1 MSFFDSVAMKLLP
14 VANAIGNQ
22 RHLQAVRNGLISI
35 LPLTIVGS
43 FFTIL
48 LNLPV
53 PGYSELIAPYLAA
66 LDVPFRFTVGL
77 MSLYAA
83 FTIGSFLGSSYK
95 LDKTTSGFLAMLA
108 TLLMVMPMNLA
119 EGIDTAGNAVAAG
132 RYLPIA
138 ALGSQGLFGA
148 IVAALLSVEIFHF
161 TKVHKLEIKM
171 PEGVPPVVG
180 ESFAALLP
188 TLLVVIVFWI
198 PRHFLGFD
206 LNGLLTIAISP
217 LKGFLTGNNLIGGVV
232 TQFVICVF
240 WALGIHGHAVLGP
253 IIRPF
258 WDQAILENA
267 ELFQNGTNAFDL
279 PNLFT
284 EQFYQWYAQM
294 GGTGATLALVFLFMF
309 SRSKYLK
316 QLGKLS
322 ILPGIFNI
330 NEPMIFGTP
339 IVMNPL
345 LAIPFI
351 LVPIANTILVYIV
364 TAFGWMPKM
373 MVKPPF
379 SIPAPL
385 GALITSNW
393 NWVACVMV
401 FVCFFVSLAIYYPFF
416 KAYEKIQ
423 LEQEQQN
430 EAAAKNETVVDLD
443 QTVVSE

>member
-1 MSFFDSVAMKLLP
+1 MMKTFDSLAMKLLP
-14 VANAIGNQ
+14 IANAIGNQ
-22 RHLQAVRNGLISI
+22 RHLQAIRNGLISI

-48 LNLPV
+48 LNLPI

-83 FTIGSFLGSSYK
+83 FTIGSFLGNTYN
-95 LDKTTSGFLAMLA
+95 LDKITSGFLSMLA
-108 TLLMVMPMNLA
+108 TLLMVVPINLQ
-119 EGIDTAGNAVAAG
+119 EGVDIAGNAVAGG
-132 RYLPIA
+132 RYIPITP
-138 ALGSQGLFGA
+138 LGSQGLFGA
-148 IVAALLSVEIFHF
+148 IVAALVSVEIYRF
-161 TKVHKLEIKM
+161 TKEKNLEIKM

-188 TLLVVIVFWI
+188 TLLVILIFWI
-198 PRHFLGFD
+198 PRHFFD
-206 LNGLLTIAISP
+206 FNLNDLLSLAISP
-217 LKGFLTGNNLIGGVV
+217 LKVFLTGNNLFGGII
-232 TQFVICVF
+232 TQFMICLF
-240 WALGIHGHAVLGP
+240 WVLGIHGHAVLGP

-267 ELFQNGTNAFDL
+267 ELFQSGTSAFHL
-279 PNLFT
+279 PNIFT

-294 GGTGATLALVFLFMF
+294 GGTGATLALVCLFLF
-309 SRSKYLK
+309 SKSTYLK

-330 NEPMIFGTP
+330 NEPVIFGTP

-351 LVPIANTILVYIV
+351 LVPIVNTILVYIV
-364 TAFGWMPKM
+364 TALGWMPKM

-393 NWVACVMV
+393 NWVACIMV
-401 FVCFFVSLAIYYPFF
+401 FVCFAVSLAIYYPFF
-416 KAYEKIQ
+416 KMFEKIQ
-423 LEQEQQN
+423 VEQESQ
-430 EAAAKNETVVDLD
+430 EAVAESADA
-443 QTVVSE
+443 

>member
-1 MSFFDSVAMKLLP
+1 MVSTLDKLAMKLLP
-14 VANAIGNQ
+14 LANAIGNQ
-22 RHLQAVRNGLISI
+22 RHLQAIRNGLISI
-35 LPLTIVGS
+35 FPLTIVGS

-48 LNLPV
+48 LNLPI
-53 PGYSELIAPYLAA
+53 PGYTELVAPYLQI

-77 MSLYAA
+77 MSLYAS
-83 FTIGSFLGSSYK
+83 FTIGSFLGNTYK
-95 LDKTTSGFLAMLA
+95 LDKITSGFLSMLA
-108 TLLMVMPMNLA
+108 TLLMVVPVNLQ
-119 EGIDTAGNAVAAG
+119 EGVDALGDAVASG
-132 RYLPIA
+132 RYVPIA
-138 ALGSQGLFGA
+138 PLGAQGLFGA
-148 IVAALLSVEIFHF
+148 IVGALISVEIYRF
-161 TKVHKLEIKM
+161 TKEKNLEIKM
-171 PEGVPPVVG
+171 PDGVPPVVG

-188 TLLVVIVFWI
+188 TLLVILVFWV
-198 PRHFLGFD
+198 PRHFWDFNLND
-206 LNGLLTIAISP
+206 LLSLAISP
-217 LKGFLTGNNLIGGVV
+217 LKVFLTGNNLLGGIL
-232 TQFVICVF
+232 TQFLICLF
-240 WALGIHGHAVLGP
+240 WALGIHGHAVMGP

-258 WDQAILENA
+258 WDQAIIENA

-279 PNLFT
+279 PNIFT

-294 GGTGATLALVFLFMF
+294 GGTGATLALVVLFLF
-309 SRSKYLK
+309 SKSSYLK

-351 LVPIANTILVYIV
+351 LVPIVNTILIYIV
-364 TAFGWMPKM
+364 TILGWMPRM

-401 FVCFFVSLAIYYPFF
+401 FVCFAVSLAIYYPFF
-416 KAYEKIQ
+416 KMFEKIQ
-423 LEQEQQN
+423 IEQERQGEIQ
-430 EAAAKNETVVDLD
+430 EK
-443 QTVVSE
+443 S

>member
-1 MSFFDSVAMKLLP
+1 MSFLDTVAMKLLP
-14 VANAIGNQ
+14 IANAIGNQ
-22 RHLQAVRNGLISI
+22 RHLQSIRNGLISI

-43 FFTIL
+43 FFTIV
-48 LNLPV
+48 LNLPI
-53 PGYSELIAPYLAA
+53 PGYSEWVAPYLAA

-77 MSLYAA
+77 MSLYAS
-83 FTIGSFLGSSYK
+83 FTIGANLGGSYK
-95 LDKTTSGFLAMLA
+95 LDKITSGFLAMLA
-108 TLLMVMPMNLA
+108 TVLMVVPINLA
-119 EGIDTAGNAVAAG
+119 EGVNQSGEAVAAG

-138 ALGSQGLFGA
+138 SLGSQGLFGA
-148 IVAALLSVEIFHF
+148 IIAALVAVELYHF
-161 TKVHKLEIKM
+161 TKAKNLEIKM
-171 PEGVPPVVG
+171 PDGVPPVVG
-180 ESFAALLP
+180 ESFGALLP
-188 TLLVVIVFWI
+188 TLLVILLFWI
-198 PRHFLGFD
+198 PRHFFGFD

-217 LKGFLTGNNLIGGVV
+217 LKGFLTGNNLLGGVI

-240 WALGIHGHAVLGP
+240 WVLGIHGHAVLGP

-267 ELFQNGTNAFDL
+267 ELFQGGMSAFDL
-279 PNLFT
+279 PNVFT

-294 GGTGATLALVFLFMF
+294 GGTGATLALVVLFMF
-309 SRSKYLK
+309 SKSKYLK
-316 QLGKLS
+316 QLGRLS

-330 NEPMIFGTP
+330 NEPIIFGTP

-364 TAFGWMPKM
+364 TALNWVPKM

-393 NWVACVMV
+393 NWVAFVMV

-416 KAYEKIQ
+416 KAFEKIQ
-423 LEQEQQN
+423 VTQEEQAQVE
-430 EAAAKNETVVDLD
+430 EA
-443 QTVVSE
+443 

>member
-1 MSFFDSVAMKLLP
+1 MMKTLDNLALKLLP
-14 VANAIGNQ
+14 IANAIGNQ
-22 RHLQAVRNGLISI
+22 RHLQAIRNGLISI

-48 LNLPV
+48 LNLPI
-53 PGYSELIAPYLAA
+53 PGYSEMIAPYLAA

-83 FTIGSFLGSSYK
+83 FTIGSFLGNTYK
-95 LDKTTSGFLAMLA
+95 LDKITSGFLSMLA
-108 TLLMVMPMNLA
+108 TLLMVMPVNLQ
-119 EGIDTAGNAVAAG
+119 EGIDIAGNAVAGG
-132 RYLPIA
+132 RYIPITP
-138 ALGSQGLFGA
+138 LGSQGLFGA
-148 IVAALLSVEIFHF
+148 IVAALISVEIYRF
-161 TKVHKLEIKM
+161 TKEKKLEIKM

-188 TLLVVIVFWI
+188 TLLVILVFWI
-198 PRHFLGFD
+198 PRHFFNFNLND
-206 LNGLLTIAISP
+206 LLSVAISP
-217 LKGFLTGNNLIGGVV
+217 LKVFLTGNNIFGGII
-232 TQFVICVF
+232 TQFMICLF

-258 WDQAILENA
+258 WDQAIIENA
-267 ELFQNGTNAFDL
+267 ELFQNGTSAFQL
-279 PNLFT
+279 PNIFT

-294 GGTGATLALVFLFMF
+294 GGTGATLALVFLFLF
-309 SRSKYLK
+309 SKSKYLK

-330 NEPMIFGTP
+330 NEPVIFGTP

-351 LVPIANTILVYIV
+351 TVPIVNTILVYIV
-364 TAFGWMPKM
+364 TALGWMPKM

-401 FVCFFVSLAIYYPFF
+401 FVCFAVSLAIYYPFF
-416 KAYEKIQ
+416 KMFEKIQ
-423 LEQEQQN
+423 VEQEQQV
-430 EAAAKNETVVDLD
+430 EQEDTAMAAEEL
-443 QTVVSE
+443 

>member
-1 MSFFDSVAMKLLP
+1 MKTLDNLAMKLLP
-14 VANAIGNQ
+14 IANAIGNQ
-22 RHLQAVRNGLISI
+22 RHLQAIRNGLISI

-48 LNLPV
+48 LNLPI
-53 PGYSELIAPYLAA
+53 PGYSEMIAPYLAA

-83 FTIGSFLGSSYK
+83 FTIGSFLGNTYK
-95 LDKTTSGFLAMLA
+95 LDKITSGFLSMLA
-108 TLLMVMPMNLA
+108 TLLMVMPVNLQ
-119 EGIDTAGNAVAAG
+119 EGVDVAGNAVAG
-132 RYLPIA
+132 GHYIPITP
-138 ALGSQGLFGA
+138 LGSQGLFGA
-148 IVAALLSVEIFHF
+148 IVAALISVEIYRF
-161 TKVHKLEIKM
+161 TKEKKLEIKM
-171 PEGVPPVVG
+171 PDGVPPVVG

-188 TLLVVIVFWI
+188 TLLVILVFWI
-198 PRHFLGFD
+198 PRHFFNFNLND
-206 LNGLLTIAISP
+206 LLSVAISP
-217 LKGFLTGNNLIGGVV
+217 LKVFLTGNNIFGGII
-232 TQFVICVF
+232 TQFMICLF

-258 WDQAILENA
+258 WDQAIIENA
-267 ELFQNGTNAFDL
+267 ELFQNGTSAFQL
-279 PNLFT
+279 PNIFT

-294 GGTGATLALVFLFMF
+294 GGTGATLALVFLFLF
-309 SRSKYLK
+309 SKSKYLK

-330 NEPMIFGTP
+330 NEPVIFGAP

-351 LVPIANTILVYIV
+351 TVPIVNTILVYIV
-364 TAFGWMPKM
+364 TALGWMPKM

-401 FVCFFVSLAIYYPFF
+401 FVCFAVSLAIYYPFF
-416 KAYEKIQ
+416 KMFEKIQ
-423 LEQEQQN
+423 VEQEQQG
-430 EAAAKNETVVDLD
+430 ESGAP
-443 QTVVSE
+443 SEGM

>member
-1 MSFFDSVAMKLLP
+1 MMKTLDNLAMKLLP
-14 VANAIGNQ
+14 IANAIGNQ
-22 RHLQAVRNGLISI
+22 RHLQAIRNGLISI

-48 LNLPV
+48 LNLPI
-53 PGYSELIAPYLAA
+53 PGYSEMIAPYLSA

-83 FTIGSFLGSSYK
+83 FTIGSFLGNTYK
-95 LDKTTSGFLAMLA
+95 LDKITSGFLSMLA
-108 TLLMVMPMNLA
+108 TLLMVMPVNLQ
-119 EGIDTAGNAVAAG
+119 EGVDVAGNAVAGG
-132 RYLPIA
+132 RYIPITP
-138 ALGSQGLFGA
+138 LGSQGLFGA
-148 IVAALLSVEIFHF
+148 IVAALISVEIYRF
-161 TKVHKLEIKM
+161 TKEKKLEIKM

-188 TLLVVIVFWI
+188 TLLVILVFWV
-198 PRHFLGFD
+198 PRHFFNFNLND
-206 LNGLLTIAISP
+206 LLSVAISP
-217 LKGFLTGNNLIGGVV
+217 LKVFLTGNNIFGGII
-232 TQFVICVF
+232 TQFMICLF

-258 WDQAILENA
+258 WDQAIIENA
-267 ELFQNGTNAFDL
+267 ELFQNGTSAFQL
-279 PNLFT
+279 PNIFT

-294 GGTGATLALVFLFMF
+294 GGTGATLALVCLFLF
-309 SRSKYLK
+309 SKSKYLK

-330 NEPMIFGTP
+330 NEPVIFGTP

-351 LVPIANTILVYIV
+351 IVPIVNTILVYIV
-364 TAFGWMPKM
+364 TALGWMPKM

-401 FVCFFVSLAIYYPFF
+401 FVCFAVSLAIYYPFF
-416 KAYEKIQ
+416 KMFEKIQ
-423 LEQEQQN
+423 VEQEKQAEQ
-430 EAAAKNETVVDLD
+430 EDSIAVTEGI
-443 QTVVSE
+443 

>member
-1 MSFFDSVAMKLLP
+1 MSFLDTVAMKLLP
-14 VANAIGNQ
+14 IANAIGNQ
-22 RHLQAVRNGLISI
+22 RHLQSIRNGLISI

-43 FFTIL
+43 FFTIV
-48 LNLPV
+48 LNLPI
-53 PGYSELIAPYLAA
+53 PGYSEWVAPYLAA

-77 MSLYAA
+77 MSLYAS
-83 FTIGSFLGSSYK
+83 FTIGANLGGSYK
-95 LDKTTSGFLAMLA
+95 LDKITSGFLAMLA
-108 TLLMVMPMNLA
+108 TVLMVVPINLA
-119 EGIDTAGNAVAAG
+119 EGVNQSGEAVAAG

-138 ALGSQGLFGA
+138 SLGSQGLFGA
-148 IVAALLSVEIFHF
+148 IIAALVAVELYHF
-161 TKVHKLEIKM
+161 TKAKNLEIKM
-171 PEGVPPVVG
+171 PDGVPPVVG
-180 ESFAALLP
+180 ESFGALLP
-188 TLLVVIVFWI
+188 TLLVILLFWI
-198 PRHFLGFD
+198 PRHFFGFD

-217 LKGFLTGNNLIGGVV
+217 LKGFLTGNNLLGGVI

-240 WALGIHGHAVLGP
+240 WVLGIHGHAVLGP

-267 ELFQNGTNAFDL
+267 ELFQGGMSAFDL
-279 PNLFT
+279 PNVFT

-294 GGTGATLALVFLFMF
+294 GGTGATLALVVLFMF
-309 SRSKYLK
+309 SKSKYLK
-316 QLGKLS
+316 QLGRLS

-330 NEPMIFGTP
+330 NEPIIFGTP

-364 TAFGWMPKM
+364 TALNWVPKM

-393 NWVACVMV
+393 NWVAFVMV

-416 KAYEKIQ
+416 KAFEKIQ
-423 LEQEQQN
+423 VTQEEQAQVE
-430 EAAAKNETVVDLD
+430 EE
-443 QTVVSE
+443 

>member
-1 MSFFDSVAMKLLP
+1 MMKMFDNLAMRLLP
-14 VANAIGNQ
+14 IANAIGNQ
-22 RHLQAVRNGLISI
+22 RHLQAIRNGLISI

-48 LNLPV
+48 LNLPI
-53 PGYSELIAPYLAA
+53 PGYSEMIAPYLAA

-83 FTIGSFLGSSYK
+83 FTIGSFLGNTYK
-95 LDKTTSGFLAMLA
+95 LDKITSGFLSMLA
-108 TLLMVMPMNLA
+108 TLLMVVPVNLQ
-119 EGIDTAGNAVAAG
+119 EGVDVAGNAVAGG
-132 RYLPIA
+132 RYIPITP
-138 ALGSQGLFGA
+138 LGSQGLFGA
-148 IVAALLSVEIFHF
+148 IVAALISVEIYRF
-161 TKVHKLEIKM
+161 TKEKNLEIKM

-188 TLLVVIVFWI
+188 TLLVILLFWV
-198 PRHFLGFD
+198 PRHFFNFNLND
-206 LNGLLTIAISP
+206 LLSLAISP
-217 LKGFLTGNNLIGGVV
+217 LKVFLTGNNLFGGII
-232 TQFVICVF
+232 TQFMICLF

-267 ELFQNGTNAFDL
+267 ELFQNGTSAFQL
-279 PNLFT
+279 PNIFT

-294 GGTGATLALVFLFMF
+294 GGTGATLALVFLFLF
-309 SRSKYLK
+309 SKSKYLK

-330 NEPMIFGTP
+330 NEPVIFGTP

-364 TAFGWMPKM
+364 TALGWMPKM

-401 FVCFFVSLAIYYPFF
+401 FVCFGVSLAIYYPFF
-416 KAYEKIQ
+416 KMFEKIQ
-423 LEQEQQN
+423 VEQELQ
-430 EAAAKNETVVDLD
+430 EAATENTEA
-443 QTVVSE
+443 

>member
-1 MSFFDSVAMKLLP
+1 MMKTLDNLAMKLLP
-14 VANAIGNQ
+14 IANAIGNQ
-22 RHLQAVRNGLISI
+22 RHLQAIRNGLISI

-48 LNLPV
+48 LNLPI
-53 PGYSELIAPYLAA
+53 PGYSEMIAPYLAA

-83 FTIGSFLGSSYK
+83 FTIGSFLGNTYK
-95 LDKTTSGFLAMLA
+95 LDKITSGFLSMLA
-108 TLLMVMPMNLA
+108 TLLMVMPVNLQ
-119 EGIDTAGNAVAAG
+119 EGVDVAGNAVAGG
-132 RYLPIA
+132 RYIPITP
-138 ALGSQGLFGA
+138 LGSQGLFGA
-148 IVAALLSVEIFHF
+148 IVAALISVEIYRF
-161 TKVHKLEIKM
+161 TKEKKLEIKM

-188 TLLVVIVFWI
+188 TLLVILVFWV
-198 PRHFLGFD
+198 PRHFFNFNLND
-206 LNGLLTIAISP
+206 LLSVAISP
-217 LKGFLTGNNLIGGVV
+217 LKVFLTGNNIFGGII
-232 TQFVICVF
+232 TQFMICLF

-258 WDQAILENA
+258 WDQAIIENA
-267 ELFQNGTNAFDL
+267 ELFQNGTSAFQL
-279 PNLFT
+279 PNIFT

-294 GGTGATLALVFLFMF
+294 GGTGATLALVCLFLF
-309 SRSKYLK
+309 SKSKYLK

-330 NEPMIFGTP
+330 NEPVIFGTP

-351 LVPIANTILVYIV
+351 IVPIVNTILVYIV
-364 TAFGWMPKM
+364 TALGWMPKM

-401 FVCFFVSLAIYYPFF
+401 FVCFAVSLAIYYPFF
-416 KAYEKIQ
+416 KMFEKIQ
-423 LEQEQQN
+423 VEQEKQAEQ
-430 EAAAKNETVVDLD
+430 EDSIAVTEGI
-443 QTVVSE
+443 

>member
-1 MSFFDSVAMKLLP
+1 MNLAFLDRMAEKILP
-14 VANAIGNQ
+14 IANAIGNQ
-22 RHLQAVRNGLISI
+22 RHLQAIRNGLIAI

-48 LNLPV
+48 LNIPI
-53 PGYSELIAPYLAA
+53 PGYAEFVGPYLAA

-77 MSLYAA
+77 MSLFAA
-83 FTIGSFLGSSYK
+83 FTIGSFLGGSYK
-95 LDKTTSGFLAMLA
+95 LDKTTSGFLSMLA
-108 TLLMVMPMNLA
+108 TLLMVVPINLK
-119 EGIDTAGNAVAAG
+119 EGIDTLGNAVNSG

-138 ALGSQGLFGA
+138 PLGSQGLFGA
-148 IVAALLSVEIFHF
+148 ILAALISVEIYRF
-161 TKVHKLEIKM
+161 TKEKKLEIKM

-188 TLLVVIVFWI
+188 TLFVVLVFWI
-198 PRHFLGFD
+198 PRHFLDFN
-206 LNGLLTIAISP
+206 LNDILTIIVSP
-217 LKGFLTGNNLIGGVV
+217 LKGFLTGNNLIGGIV
-232 TQFVICVF
+232 TQLVICIF
-240 WALGIHGHAVLGP
+240 WVLGIHGHAVLGP

-267 ELFQNGTNAFDL
+267 ELFQSGVSAFDL
-279 PNLFT
+279 PNVFT

-309 SRSKYLK
+309 SKSKYLK

-351 LVPIANTILVYIV
+351 LVPIANTIIIYVV
-364 TAFGWMPKM
+364 TILGWMPKM

-385 GALITSNW
+385 GALITTNW
-393 NWVACVMV
+393 NWVACLMV
-401 FVCFFVSLAIYYPFF
+401 FVCFAVSLAIYYPFF
-416 KAYEKIQ
+416 KMFEKIQ
-423 LEQEQQN
+423 VAQEATN
-430 EAAAKNETVVDLD
+430 K
-443 QTVVSE
+443 

>member
-1 MSFFDSVAMKLLP
+1 MKFLDSVAMKLLP
-14 VANAIGNQ
+14 IANSIGNQ

-48 LNLPV
+48 LNLPIS
-53 PGYSELIAPYLAA
+53 GYSELIAPYLSA

-83 FTIGSFLGSSYK
+83 FTIGSFLGSSYN

-108 TLLMVMPMNLA
+108 TLLMVMPTNLA
-119 EGIDTAGNAVAAG
+119 EGIDTAGNAIAAG

-148 IVAALLSVEIFHF
+148 IVAALLSVEIFRF

-171 PEGVPPVVG
+171 PDGVPPVVG

-188 TLLVVIVFWI
+188 TLLVVLAFWI

-217 LKGFLTGNNLIGGVV
+217 LKVFLTGNNLFGGVI
-232 TQFVICVF
+232 TQLMICIF
-240 WALGIHGHAVLGP
+240 WSLGIHGHAVLGP

-267 ELFQNGTNAFDL
+267 ELFQNGMNAFDL
-279 PNLFT
+279 PNVFT

-294 GGTGATLALVFLFMF
+294 GGTGATLALVVLFMF
-309 SRSKYLK
+309 SKSKYLK

-351 LVPIANTILVYIV
+351 LVPVVNTILVYIV
-364 TAFGWMPKM
+364 TVLGWMPKM

-393 NWVACVMV
+393 NWVACIMV
-401 FVCFFVSLAIYYPFF
+401 FVCFIVSLGIYYPFF
-416 KAYEKIQ
+416 KAFEKIQ
-423 LEQEQQN
+423 LAQENQQEEKKEQSTLNDAITAE
-430 EAAAKNETVVDLD
+430 
-443 QTVVSE
+443 

>member
-1 MSFFDSVAMKLLP
+1 MKTLDNLAMKLLP
-14 VANAIGNQ
+14 IANAIGNQ
-22 RHLQAVRNGLISI
+22 RHLQAIRNGLISI

-48 LNLPV
+48 LNLPI
-53 PGYSELIAPYLAA
+53 PGYSEMIAPYLAA

-83 FTIGSFLGSSYK
+83 FTIGSFLGNTYK
-95 LDKTTSGFLAMLA
+95 LDKITSGFLSMLA
-108 TLLMVMPMNLA
+108 TLLMVMPVNLQ
-119 EGIDTAGNAVAAG
+119 EGVDVAGNAVAGG
-132 RYLPIA
+132 RYIPITP
-138 ALGSQGLFGA
+138 LGSQGLFGA
-148 IVAALLSVEIFHF
+148 IVAALISVEIYRF
-161 TKVHKLEIKM
+161 TKEKKLEIKM

-188 TLLVVIVFWI
+188 TLLVILVFWV
-198 PRHFLGFD
+198 PRHFFNFNLND
-206 LNGLLTIAISP
+206 LLSVAISP
-217 LKGFLTGNNLIGGVV
+217 LKVFLTGNNIFGGII
-232 TQFVICVF
+232 TQFMICLF

-258 WDQAILENA
+258 WDQAIIENA
-267 ELFQNGTNAFDL
+267 ELFQNGTSAFQL
-279 PNLFT
+279 PNIFT

-294 GGTGATLALVFLFMF
+294 GGTGATLALVCLFLF
-309 SRSKYLK
+309 SKSKYLK

-330 NEPMIFGTP
+330 NEPVIFGTP

-351 LVPIANTILVYIV
+351 IVPIVNTILVYIV
-364 TAFGWMPKM
+364 TALGWMPKM

-401 FVCFFVSLAIYYPFF
+401 FVCFAVSLAIYYPFF
-416 KAYEKIQ
+416 KMFEKIQ
-423 LEQEQQN
+423 VEQEKQAEQ
-430 EAAAKNETVVDLD
+430 EDSIAVTEGI
-443 QTVVSE
+443 

>member
-1 MSFFDSVAMKLLP
+1 MKALDNLAMKLLP
-14 VANAIGNQ
+14 IANAIGNQ
-22 RHLQAVRNGLISI
+22 RHLQAIRNGLISI

-48 LNLPV
+48 LNLPI
-53 PGYSELIAPYLAA
+53 PGYSEMIAPYLQA

-83 FTIGSFLGSSYK
+83 FTIGSFLGDSYK
-95 LDKTTSGFLAMLA
+95 LDKTTGGFLSMLA
-108 TLLMVMPMNLA
+108 TLLMVMPVNLQ
-119 EGIDTAGNAVAAG
+119 EGVDTAGKAIDSG
-132 RYLPIA
+132 RYIPITP
-138 ALGSQGLFGA
+138 LGSQGLFGA
-148 IVAALLSVEIFHF
+148 IVAALISVEIYRF
-161 TKVHKLEIKM
+161 TKEKNLVIKM

-188 TLLVVIVFWI
+188 TLLVILVFWI
-198 PRHFLGFD
+198 PRHFFNFNLND
-206 LNGLLTIAISP
+206 LLSIAISP
-217 LKGFLTGNNLIGGVV
+217 LKVFLTGNNLLGGII
-232 TQFVICVF
+232 TQFMICLF
-240 WALGIHGHAVLGP
+240 WTLGIHGHAVLGP

-267 ELFQNGTNAFDL
+267 ELFQNGTSAFHL
-279 PNLFT
+279 SNIFT

-294 GGTGATLALVFLFMF
+294 GGTGATLALVCLFLF
-309 SRSKYLK
+309 SKSKYLK

-330 NEPMIFGTP
+330 NEPIIFGTP

-351 LVPIANTILVYIV
+351 IVPIVNTILVYIV
-364 TAFGWMPKM
+364 TVLGWMPKM

-401 FVCFFVSLAIYYPFF
+401 FVCFAVSLAIYYPFF
-416 KAYEKIQ
+416 RMFEKIQ
-423 LEQEQQN
+423 VAQELQENEQETATAVT
-430 EAAAKNETVVDLD
+430 EG
-443 QTVVSE
+443 

>member
-1 MSFFDSVAMKLLP
+1 MMKVFDNLAVKLLP
-14 VANAIGNQ
+14 IANAIGNQ
-22 RHLQAVRNGLISI
+22 RHLQAIRNGLISI

-48 LNLPV
+48 LNLPID
-53 PGYSELIAPYLAA
+53 GYSEMIAPYIQA

-77 MSLYAA
+77 MSLYAS
-83 FTIGSFLGSSYK
+83 FTIGAFLGSTYK
-95 LDKTTSGFLAMLA
+95 LDKITSGFLSMLA
-108 TLLMVMPMNLA
+108 TLLMVVPINIQ
-119 EGIDTAGNAVAAG
+119 EGVDTVGQAVTAG
-132 RYLPIA
+132 RYIPITP
-138 ALGSQGLFGA
+138 LGSQGLFGA
-148 IVAALLSVEIFHF
+148 IVAALISVEIYRF
-161 TKVHKLEIKM
+161 TKEKNLEIKM
-171 PEGVPPVVG
+171 PAGVPPVVG

-188 TLLVVIVFWI
+188 TLIVILLFWI
-198 PRHFLGFD
+198 PRHFLNFN
-206 LNGLLTIAISP
+206 LNELLSLAISP
-217 LKGFLTGNNLIGGVV
+217 LKGFLTGNNLFGGVI
-232 TQFVICVF
+232 TQFMICLF

-258 WDQAILENA
+258 WDQAIIENA
-267 ELFQNGTNAFDL
+267 ELFQNGTSAFQL

-294 GGTGATLALVFLFMF
+294 GGTGATLALVVLFLF

-316 QLGKLS
+316 QLGRLS

-330 NEPMIFGTP
+330 NEPVIFGAP

-351 LVPIANTILVYIV
+351 LVPIVNTILVYIV
-364 TAFGWMPKM
+364 TILGWMPKM

-401 FVCFFVSLAIYYPFF
+401 FVCFAVSLMIYYPFF
-416 KAYEKIQ
+416 KAFEKMQ
-423 LEQEQQN
+423 VEQESA
-430 EAAAKNETVVDLD
+430 EAAKLD
-443 QTVVSE
+443 

>member
-1 MSFFDSVAMKLLP
+1 MMKTLDNLAMKLLP
-14 VANAIGNQ
+14 IANAIGNQ
-22 RHLQAVRNGLISI
+22 RHLQAIRNGLISI

-43 FFTIL
+43 FFTII
-48 LNLPV
+48 LNLPI
-53 PGYSELIAPYLAA
+53 PGYSEMIAPYLTA

-83 FTIGSFLGSSYK
+83 FTIGSFLGNAYK
-95 LDKTTSGFLAMLA
+95 LDKITSGFLSMLA
-108 TLLMVMPMNLA
+108 TLLMVMPVNLQ
-119 EGIDTAGNAVAAG
+119 EGIDVAGNAVAGG
-132 RYLPIA
+132 RYIPITP
-138 ALGSQGLFGA
+138 LGSQGLFGA
-148 IVAALLSVEIFHF
+148 IVAALISVEIYRF
-161 TKVHKLEIKM
+161 TKEKKLEITM
-171 PEGVPPVVG
+171 PDGVPPVVG

-188 TLLVVIVFWI
+188 TMLVILVFWI
-198 PRHFLGFD
+198 PRHFFNFNLND
-206 LNGLLTIAISP
+206 LLSVAISP
-217 LKGFLTGNNLIGGVV
+217 LKVFLTGNNLFGGII
-232 TQFVICVF
+232 TQFMICLF

-267 ELFQNGTNAFDL
+267 ELFQNGTSAFQL
-279 PNLFT
+279 PNIFT

-294 GGTGATLALVFLFMF
+294 GGTGATLALVFLFLF
-309 SRSKYLK
+309 SKSNYLK

-330 NEPMIFGTP
+330 NEPVIFGTP

-351 LVPIANTILVYIV
+351 LVPIVNTILVYIV
-364 TAFGWMPKM
+364 TALGWMPKM

-401 FVCFFVSLAIYYPFF
+401 FVCFAVSLAIYYPFF
-416 KAYEKIQ
+416 KMFEKIQ
-423 LEQEQQN
+423 IEQEQQEESVAVN
-430 EAAAKNETVVDLD
+430 EEV
-443 QTVVSE
+443 

>member
-1 MSFFDSVAMKLLP
+1 MMKMFDNLAMRLLP
-14 VANAIGNQ
+14 IANAIGNQ
-22 RHLQAVRNGLISI
+22 RHLQAIRNGLISI

-48 LNLPV
+48 LNLPI
-53 PGYSELIAPYLAA
+53 PGYSEMIAPYLAA

-83 FTIGSFLGSSYK
+83 FTIGSFLGNTYK
-95 LDKTTSGFLAMLA
+95 LDKITSGFLSMLA
-108 TLLMVMPMNLA
+108 TLLMVVPVNLQ
-119 EGIDTAGNAVAAG
+119 EGVDVAGNAVAGG
-132 RYLPIA
+132 RYIPITP
-138 ALGSQGLFGA
+138 LGSQGLFGA
-148 IVAALLSVEIFHF
+148 IVAALISVEIYRF
-161 TKVHKLEIKM
+161 TKEKNLEIKM

-188 TLLVVIVFWI
+188 TLLVILLFWI
-198 PRHFLGFD
+198 PRHFFNFNLND
-206 LNGLLTIAISP
+206 LLSLAISP
-217 LKGFLTGNNLIGGVV
+217 LKVFLTGNNLFGGII
-232 TQFVICVF
+232 TQFMICLF

-267 ELFQNGTNAFDL
+267 ELFQNGTSAFQL
-279 PNLFT
+279 PNIFT

-294 GGTGATLALVFLFMF
+294 GGTGATLALVFLFLF
-309 SRSKYLK
+309 SKSKYLK

-330 NEPMIFGTP
+330 NEPVIFGTP

-364 TAFGWMPKM
+364 TALGWMPKM

-401 FVCFFVSLAIYYPFF
+401 FVCFGVSLAIYYPFF
-416 KAYEKIQ
+416 KMFEKIQ
-423 LEQEQQN
+423 VEQELQ
-430 EAAAKNETVVDLD
+430 EAATENTEA
-443 QTVVSE
+443 

>member
-1 MSFFDSVAMKLLP
+1 MKMFDNLAMRLLP
-14 VANAIGNQ
+14 IANAIGNQ
-22 RHLQAVRNGLISI
+22 RHLQAIRNGLISI

-48 LNLPV
+48 LNLPI
-53 PGYSELIAPYLAA
+53 PGYSEMIAPYLAA

-83 FTIGSFLGSSYK
+83 FTIGSFLGNTYK
-95 LDKTTSGFLAMLA
+95 LDKITSGFLSMLA
-108 TLLMVMPMNLA
+108 TLLMVVPVNLQ
-119 EGIDTAGNAVAAG
+119 EGVDVAGNAVAGG
-132 RYLPIA
+132 RYIPITP
-138 ALGSQGLFGA
+138 LGSQGLFGA
-148 IVAALLSVEIFHF
+148 IVAALISVEIYRF
-161 TKVHKLEIKM
+161 TKEKNLEIKM

-188 TLLVVIVFWI
+188 TLLVILLFWV
-198 PRHFLGFD
+198 PRHFFNFNLND
-206 LNGLLTIAISP
+206 LLSLAISP
-217 LKGFLTGNNLIGGVV
+217 LKVFLTGNNLFGGII
-232 TQFVICVF
+232 TQFMICLF

-267 ELFQNGTNAFDL
+267 ELFQNGTSAFQL
-279 PNLFT
+279 PNIFT

-294 GGTGATLALVFLFMF
+294 GGTGATLALVFLFLF
-309 SRSKYLK
+309 SKSKYLK

-330 NEPMIFGTP
+330 NEPVIFGTP

-364 TAFGWMPKM
+364 TALGWMPKM

-401 FVCFFVSLAIYYPFF
+401 FVCFGVSLAIYYPFF
-416 KAYEKIQ
+416 KMFEKIQ
-423 LEQEQQN
+423 VEQELQ
-430 EAAAKNETVVDLD
+430 EAATENTEA
-443 QTVVSE
+443 

>member
-1 MSFFDSVAMKLLP
+1 MMKTLDNLAMKLLP
-14 VANAIGNQ
+14 IANAIGNQ
-22 RHLQAVRNGLISI
+22 RHLQAIRNGLISI

-48 LNLPV
+48 LNLPI
-53 PGYSELIAPYLAA
+53 PGYSEMIAPYLAA

-83 FTIGSFLGSSYK
+83 FTIGSFLGNTYK
-95 LDKTTSGFLAMLA
+95 LDKITSGFLSMLA
-108 TLLMVMPMNLA
+108 TLLMVMPVNLQ
-119 EGIDTAGNAVAAG
+119 EGVDVAGNAVAGG
-132 RYLPIA
+132 RYIPITP
-138 ALGSQGLFGA
+138 LGSQGLFGA
-148 IVAALLSVEIFHF
+148 IVAALISVEIYRF
-161 TKVHKLEIKM
+161 TKEKKLEIKM

-188 TLLVVIVFWI
+188 TLLVILVFWV
-198 PRHFLGFD
+198 PRHFFNFNLND
-206 LNGLLTIAISP
+206 LLSVAISP
-217 LKGFLTGNNLIGGVV
+217 LKVFLTGNNIFGGII
-232 TQFVICVF
+232 TQFMICLF

-258 WDQAILENA
+258 WDQAIIENA
-267 ELFQNGTNAFDL
+267 ELFQNGTSAFQL
-279 PNLFT
+279 PNIFT

-294 GGTGATLALVFLFMF
+294 GGTGATLALVCLFLF
-309 SRSKYLK
+309 SKSKYLK

-330 NEPMIFGTP
+330 NEPVIFGTP

-351 LVPIANTILVYIV
+351 IVPIVNTILVYIV
-364 TAFGWMPKM
+364 TALGWMPKM

-401 FVCFFVSLAIYYPFF
+401 FVCFAVSLAIYYPFF
-416 KAYEKIQ
+416 KMFEKIQ
-423 LEQEQQN
+423 VEQEKQAEQ
-430 EAAAKNETVVDLD
+430 EDSVAVTEGF
-443 QTVVSE
+443 

>member
-1 MSFFDSVAMKLLP
+1 MKTLDNLAMKLLP
-14 VANAIGNQ
+14 IANAIGNQ
-22 RHLQAVRNGLISI
+22 RHLQAIRNGLISI

-48 LNLPV
+48 LNLPI
-53 PGYSELIAPYLAA
+53 PGYSEMIAPYLAA

-83 FTIGSFLGSSYK
+83 FTIGSFLGNTYK
-95 LDKTTSGFLAMLA
+95 LDKITSGFLSMLA
-108 TLLMVMPMNLA
+108 TLLMVMPVNLQ
-119 EGIDTAGNAVAAG
+119 EGVDVAGNAVAGG
-132 RYLPIA
+132 RYIPITP
-138 ALGSQGLFGA
+138 LGSQGLFGA
-148 IVAALLSVEIFHF
+148 IVAALISVEIYRF
-161 TKVHKLEIKM
+161 TKEKKLEIKM

-188 TLLVVIVFWI
+188 TLLVILVFWV
-198 PRHFLGFD
+198 PRHFFNFNLND
-206 LNGLLTIAISP
+206 LLSVAISP
-217 LKGFLTGNNLIGGVV
+217 LKVFLTGNNIFGGII
-232 TQFVICVF
+232 TQFMICLF

-258 WDQAILENA
+258 WDQAIIENA
-267 ELFQNGTNAFDL
+267 ELFQNGTSAFQL
-279 PNLFT
+279 PNIFT

-294 GGTGATLALVFLFMF
+294 GGTGATLALVCLFLF
-309 SRSKYLK
+309 SKSKYLK

-330 NEPMIFGTP
+330 NEPVIFGTP

-351 LVPIANTILVYIV
+351 IVPIVNTILVYIV
-364 TAFGWMPKM
+364 TALGWMPKM

-401 FVCFFVSLAIYYPFF
+401 FVCFAVSLAIYYPFF
-416 KAYEKIQ
+416 KMFEKIQ
-423 LEQEQQN
+423 VEQEKQAEQ
-430 EAAAKNETVVDLD
+430 EDSVAVTEGF
-443 QTVVSE
+443 

>member
-1 MSFFDSVAMKLLP
+1 MKVLDSVAMKLLP
-14 VANAIGNQ
+14 IANAIGQQ
-22 RHLQAVRNGLISI
+22 RHLQAIRNGLISI

-43 FFTIL
+43 FFTII
-48 LNLPV
+48 LNLPI
-53 PGYSELIAPYLAA
+53 PGYTEWVAPYLPA
-66 LDVPFRFTVGL
+66 LDIPFRFTVGL
-77 MSLYAA
+77 MSLYAS
-83 FTIGSFLGSSYK
+83 FTIGSNLGASYK
-95 LDKTTSGFLAMLA
+95 LDRITSGFLSMLA
-108 TLLMVMPMNLA
+108 TILMVVPINLA
-119 EGIDTAGNAVAAG
+119 EGISTTGDAVLAG

-138 ALGSQGLFGA
+138 SLGSQGLFGA
-148 IVAALLSVEIFHF
+148 IIAALVSVEIYHF
-161 TKVHKLEIKM
+161 TKAKNLEIKM

-188 TLLVVIVFWI
+188 TLLVILVFWI
-198 PRHFLGFD
+198 PRHFFGFD

-217 LKGFLTGNNLIGGVV
+217 LKGFLTGNNLIGGII

-240 WALGIHGHAVLGP
+240 WVLGIHGHAVLGP

-267 ELFQNGTNAFDL
+267 ELFQNGMSAFDL

-294 GGTGATLALVFLFMF
+294 GGTGSTLALVVLFMF
-309 SRSKYLK
+309 SRSNYLK
-316 QLGKLS
+316 QLGRLS

-364 TAFGWMPKM
+364 TALDWMPKM

-393 NWVACVMV
+393 NWVACLMV

-416 KAYEKIQ
+416 KVFEKLQ
-423 LEQEQQN
+423 VAQELET
-430 EAAAKNETVVDLD
+430 AKEG
-443 QTVVSE
+443 E

>member
-1 MSFFDSVAMKLLP
+1 MKALDNLAMKLLP
-14 VANAIGNQ
+14 IANAIGNQ
-22 RHLQAVRNGLISI
+22 RHLQAIRNGLISI

-48 LNLPV
+48 LNLPI
-53 PGYSELIAPYLAA
+53 PGYSEMIAPYLQA

-83 FTIGSFLGSSYK
+83 FTIGSFLGDSYK
-95 LDKTTSGFLAMLA
+95 LDKTTGGFLSMLA
-108 TLLMVMPMNLA
+108 TLLMVMPVNLQ
-119 EGIDTAGNAVAAG
+119 EGVDTAGKVIDSG
-132 RYLPIA
+132 RYIPITP
-138 ALGSQGLFGA
+138 LGSQGLFGA
-148 IVAALLSVEIFHF
+148 IVAALISVEIYRF
-161 TKVHKLEIKM
+161 TKEKNLVIKM

-188 TLLVVIVFWI
+188 TLLVILVFWI
-198 PRHFLGFD
+198 PRHFFNFNLND
-206 LNGLLTIAISP
+206 LLSIAISP
-217 LKGFLTGNNLIGGVV
+217 LKVFLTGNNLLGGII
-232 TQFVICVF
+232 TQFMICLF
-240 WALGIHGHAVLGP
+240 WTLGIHGHAVLGP

-267 ELFQNGTNAFDL
+267 ELFQNGTSAFHL
-279 PNLFT
+279 PNIFT

-294 GGTGATLALVFLFMF
+294 GGTGATLALVCLFLF
-309 SRSKYLK
+309 SKSKYLK

-330 NEPMIFGTP
+330 NEPIIFGTP

-351 LVPIANTILVYIV
+351 IVPIVNTILVYIV
-364 TAFGWMPKM
+364 TVLGWMPKM

-401 FVCFFVSLAIYYPFF
+401 FVCFAVSLAIYYPFF
-416 KAYEKIQ
+416 RMFEKIQ
-423 LEQEQQN
+423 VAQELQENEQETATAVT
-430 EAAAKNETVVDLD
+430 EG
-443 QTVVSE
+443 

>member
-1 MSFFDSVAMKLLP
+1 MEEMNVLDSIAIKLLP
-14 VANAIGNQ
+14 IANKIGQQ

-48 LNLPV
+48 LNLPIT
-53 PGYSELIAPYLAA
+53 GYADFIAPYVTA

-83 FTIGSFLGSSYK
+83 FTIGSYLGSSYK
-95 LDKTTSGFLAMLA
+95 LDKTTSGFLSMLA
-108 TLLMVMPMNLA
+108 TLLMVMPVNLV
-119 EGIDTAGNAVAAG
+119 EGVDAAGNAIAGG
-132 RYLPIA
+132 RYIPITP
-138 ALGSQGLFGA
+138 LGSQGLFAA
-148 IVAALLSVEIFHF
+148 IIAALLSVEIYRF
-161 TKVHKLEIKM
+161 TKEKKLEIKM

-188 TLLVVIVFWI
+188 TLFVVLLFWI
-198 PRHFLGFD
+198 PRHFFQFN
-206 LNGLLTIAISP
+206 LNDVLVFAISP
-217 LKGFLTGNNLIGGVV
+217 LKTFLTGNNLFGGII
-232 TQFVICVF
+232 TQFFICVF

-267 ELFQNGTNAFDL
+267 ELFQNGMSAFDL
-279 PNLFT
+279 PNIFT

-294 GGTGATLALVFLFMF
+294 GGTGATLALVVLFMF
-309 SRSKYLK
+309 SKSKYLK

-330 NEPMIFGTP
+330 NEPVIFGTP

-351 LVPIANTILVYIV
+351 LVPIVNTILVYIV
-364 TAFGWMPKM
+364 TALNLMPKM

-379 SIPAPL
+379 SIPAPF

-393 NWVACVMV
+393 NIVALIMV

-416 KAYEKIQ
+416 KMFEKIQ
-423 LEQEQQN
+423 VEQEKG
-430 EAAAKNETVVDLD
+430 ELVTE
-443 QTVVSE
+443 

>member
-1 MSFFDSVAMKLLP
+1 MLP

-48 LNLPV
+48 LNLPI
-53 PGYSELIAPYLAA
+53 PSYSEWIAPYLPA

-83 FTIGSFLGSSYK
+83 FTIGSYLGSSYK

-132 RYLPIA
+132 RYLPIS

-148 IVAALLSVEIFHF
+148 IVAALISVEIFHF
-161 TKVHKLEIKM
+161 TKVRKLEIKM
-171 PEGVPPVVG
+171 PDGVPPVVG

-188 TLLVVIVFWI
+188 TLFVVLVFWI
-198 PRHFLGFD
+198 PRHFFGFD

-258 WDQAILENA
+258 WDQAILENS
-267 ELFQNGTNAFDL
+267 ELFQNGMNAFDL

-294 GGTGATLALVFLFMF
+294 GGTGATLALVVLFLF
-309 SRSKYLK
+309 SKSKYLK
-316 QLGKLS
+316 QLGRLS

-330 NEPMIFGTP
+330 NEPIIFGTP

-351 LVPIANTILVYIV
+351 LVPIVNTILVYIV
-364 TAFGWMPKM
+364 TILGWVPKM

-401 FVCFFVSLAIYYPFF
+401 FVCFFVSLGIYYPFF
-416 KAYEKIQ
+416 KAFEKIQ
-423 LEQEQQN
+423 VEQEKQT
-430 EAAAKNETVVDLD
+430 EAAEKEKIMTMD